1 MVETTE
7 QQEKAIHR
15 VLVAIEAI
23 KSGGMV
29 IMTDDEDRENEG
41 DLIFAATDVCPEKIN
56 FMAKEARGL
65 ICLTMAPNMI
75 EKLQLPLMGDH
86 SKTRTPMQ
94 TAFTVSIEAKEGVTT
109 GISAADRA
117 QTIKVAID
125 ENSGPQDIVVPGH
138 VFPLKAKAGGVL
150 ERTGHTEGS
159 VDLVRM
165 AGKKPAAVICEIMK
179 DDGTMARLPDLEEFA
194 RKFNLP
200 IVSIEDLIIFRLLK
214 DTLVEEVGRRKVRTQ
229 TGEFEGI
236 WFKNHLDDSVHFA
249 LLKGTDLSAHCVDVR
264 VHKQKPLSDVF
275 DMDYGPAES
284 DSHRRLVKY
293 SLEMLKE
300 KDHACVLY
308 LMQESP
314 SQALL
319 DKLNQK
325 SSVMDPRLFGLGAQ
339 NLNDLG
345 IQKMRLHVSSER
357 SLKALKGFGL
367 EIEAMEVIR

>member
-1 MVETTE
+1 METTE

-23 KSGGMV
+23 QSGGMV

-41 DLIFAATDVCPEKIN
+41 DLIFAASDVCPEKIN

-65 ICLTMAPNMI
+65 ICLTMAPSMI
-75 EKLQLPLMGDH
+75 DKLQLPLMGDH

-125 ENSGPQDIVVPGH
+125 SDSGPQDIVVPGH
-138 VFPLKAKAGGVL
+138 IFPLKAKVGGVL

-159 VDLVRM
+159 VDLARL
-165 AGKKPAAVICEIMK
+165 AGKKPSSVICEIMK

-194 RKFNLP
+194 QKFKLP

-214 DTLVEEVGRRKVRTQ
+214 DTLVEEVGRRPVRTQ

-236 WFKNHLDDSVHFA
+236 WFKNLVDESVHFA
-249 LLKGTDLSAHCVDVR
+249 LLKGTKHSEHCVDVR

-275 DMDYGPAES
+275 DMEYGPADS
-284 DSHRRLVKY
+284 DSHRRLVRY
-293 SLEMLKE
+293 SLDMLNE
-300 KDHACVLY
+300 KNHACVLY

-319 DKLNQK
+319 DKLTRKQ
-325 SSVMDPRLFGLGAQ
+325 SVMDPRLFGLGAQ
-339 NLNDLG
+339 ILKSLG
-345 IQKMRLHVSSER
+345 INKMRLHVSSER

-367 EIEAMEVIR
+367 EIESMEVIK